1 MFTEF
6 FILNVRNNFTCTLK
20 GACCESSSSLAAGI
34 ERYLKTDKQ
43 RIFYYTV
50 SWKYFAG
57 DFAVSDGAAVCML
70 THTKKMCKLIRY
82 IQ

>member
-50 SWKYFAG
+50 SWKYFAC
-57 DFAVSDGAAVCML
+57 DFAFRDSAAVFML
-70 THTKKMCKLIRY
+70 TLMKKMCKIRY